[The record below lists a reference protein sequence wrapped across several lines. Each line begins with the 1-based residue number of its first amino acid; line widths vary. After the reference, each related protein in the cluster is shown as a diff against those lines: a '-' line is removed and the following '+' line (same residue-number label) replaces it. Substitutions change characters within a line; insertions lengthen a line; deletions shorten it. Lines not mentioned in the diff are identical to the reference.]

1 MRVVALCRRRLRVRV
16 LQLAR
21 VLGAT
26 PEDAAAWHRLGLALA
41 ELGDRAGALLA
52 LRNALLHDAAN
63 SPAHRALGRLLFE
76 CGQIERA
83 LQCFERAA
91 QHEGRAQSEGP
102 TPMH

>member
-1 MRVVALCRRRLRVRV
+1 MNTLCRRRLRASVFH
-16 LQLAR
+16 LAALLDAR
-21 VLGAT
+21 
-26 PEDAAAWHRLGLALA
+26 PDDAAAWHRLGMALA

-63 SPAHRALGRLLFE
+63 SPAHQALGRLLFE

-91 QHEGRAQSEGP
+91 HHEGRG
-102 TPMH
+102 